1 MPYKI
6 KRALPFLGLCISILA
21 IAACT
26 PYQSESFGT
35 VIILNGPSAV
45 GKSSIIKAFQD
56 KQDTLWLGMG
66 IDNLFVGIMSMKY
79 MLDPLYKVMQGFPT
93 EDAGG
98 KLFTLHIGSEGQK
111 IIRGM
116 HRAIAAY
123 ARTGN
128 NVIVD
133 YITYDPTWIAD
144 LHSSLKGINTV
155 YVGVTASLETVQQRE
170 KSRGTSPEGHGR
182 SLYENVHKGWK
193 YNLKIDT
200 DTLTPDK
207 AADVII
213 QYVNNSVLKYG
224 AYNHP

>member
-1 MPYKI
+1 MSYTI
-6 KRALPFLGLCISILA
+6 KRALPFLGLGMSLVA

-26 PYQSESFGT
+26 SSPSNSYGT

-45 GKSSIIKAFQD
+45 GKSSIIKTFQE
-56 KQDTLWLGMG
+56 KQDTPWLGMG
-66 IDNLFVGIMSMKY
+66 IDNLFVGVLSLKFL
-79 MLDPLYKVMQGFPT
+79 LDPQYKVMQGFST
-93 EDAGG
+93 EDADG

-144 LHSSLKGINTV
+144 LQSSLKGINTV
-155 YVGVTASLETVQQRE
+155 YIGVTASLETIQHRE

-182 SLYENVHKGWK
+182 SLYETVHAGWK
-193 YNLKIDT
+193 YDLKLDT
-200 DTLTPDK
+200 DTITPDQ
-207 AADVII
+207 AADKIK
-213 QYVNNSVLKYG
+213 QYMTKNR
-224 AYNHP
+224 